1 MNVLPSVLP
10 LFLTKRFK
18 FWTIAFHSQLNF
30 TIGKHIREL
39 VYSGIF
45 LSPTTLLERKS
56 WSLYDFSNIK
66 FFPYVKFS
74 GPLPVRDREIPVVW
88 ISKLKFQKKIPLGLQ
103 SSEIYNLVFL
113 HWVRCSLVSFR
124 IEWTNYGASINMAL
138 STPGNWVEAYFS
150 CGSFICPL
158 RFYRSEHKQVDLPSK
173 FWMQINLGRPGC
185 RPKTSKNSLHGSY
198 KAALDRAIV
207 LNNDRNF

>member
-56 WSLYDFSNIK
+56 WSLYDFSKKN
-66 FFPYVKFS
+66 FFPNVELFIFWS
-74 GPLPVRDREIPVVW
+74 LASTILRDSSVVAW
-88 ISKLKFQKKIPLGLQ
+88 ISKLRISEKNTPRLAKFWNLQLGLPTLSLMQ
-103 SSEIYNLVFL
+103 S
-113 HWVRCSLVSFR
+113 
-124 IEWTNYGASINMAL
+124 G
-138 STPGNWVEAYFS
+138 
-150 CGSFICPL
+150 FI
-158 RFYRSEHKQVDLPSK
+158 HD
-173 FWMQINLGRPGC
+173 WMNQL
-185 RPKTSKNSLHGSY
+185 
-198 KAALDRAIV
+198 
-207 LNNDRNF
+207 

>member
-56 WSLYDFSNIK
+56 WSLYDFSK
-66 FFPYVKFS
+66 KKFS
-74 GPLPVRDREIPVVW
+74 PNVELFIFWSLASTILRDSSVVAW
-88 ISKLKFQKKIPLGLQ
+88 ISKLRISEKNTPRLARFWNCGHQYGFVYARELSWSLFFMEISSIPYDFI
-103 SSEIYNLVFL
+103 E
-113 HWVRCSLVSFR
+113 VS
-124 IEWTNYGASINMAL
+124 AS
-138 STPGNWVEAYFS
+138 
-150 CGSFICPL
+150 
-158 RFYRSEHKQVDLPSK
+158 KQTLN
-173 FWMQINLGRPGC
+173 FWMQVNLL
-185 RPKTSKNSLHGSY
+185 S
-198 KAALDRAIV
+198 
-207 LNNDRNF
+207 RNTRL

>member
-1 MNVLPSVLP
+1 MNVLPTVLP

-88 ISKLKFQKKIPLGLQ
+88 ISKLKISEKNSACKALKFTTW
-103 SSEIYNLVFL
+103 SSY
-113 HWVRCSLVSFR
+113 
-124 IEWTNYGASINMAL
+124 IESDAVWFHS
-138 STPGNWVEAYFS
+138 
-150 CGSFICPL
+150 GSNEPI
-158 RFYRSEHKQVDLPSK
+158 
-173 FWMQINLGRPGC
+173 MGRPSIWLC
-185 RPKTSKNSLHGSY
+185 LRQAIELKPIFLAEVSSVPYDFIEVSTSK
-198 KAALDRAIV
+198 
-207 LNNDRNF
+207 